1 MKNKILFSA
10 LFTLVLT
17 SFSFSSNAQA
27 RKKADKDTVEWRYEI
42 QCQGTGVQ
50 GTYLIKVSSYS
61 RKPQVATEQ
70 AKKNA
75 VHGVIFKGFAGTSAG
90 GGCTSQNALAR
101 NPNIE
106 EEKAEFFKLFFQDG
120 GKYMK
125 YVTASN
131 DGALASGDI
140 TKVSKREYKVNV
152 VVSVKKDALRKD
164 LENAGILKSLS
175 SGF

>member
-1 MKNKILFSA
+1 
-10 LFTLVLT
+10 
-17 SFSFSSNAQA
+17 
-27 RKKADKDTVEWRYEI
+27 
-42 QCQGTGVQ
+42 
-50 GTYLIKVSSYS
+50 
-61 RKPQVATEQ
+61 
-70 AKKNA
+70 
-75 VHGVIFKGFAGTSAG
+75 
-90 GGCTSQNALAR
+90 
-101 NPNIE
+101 
-106 EEKAEFFKLFFQDG
+106 
-120 GKYMK
+120 MK

>member
-1 MKNKILFSA
+1 MKNQIFLIA
-10 LFTLVLT
+10 TFTLIFCFCSYKT
-17 SFSFSSNAQA
+17 DAQA
-27 RKKADKDTVEWRYEI
+27 RKNANKQTTEWRYEI

-50 GTYLIKVSSYS
+50 GTYLIKVWSYS

-75 VHGVIFKGFAGTSAG
+75 VHGIIFKGFAGTSTV

-101 NPNIE
+101 NPNLE
-106 EEKAEFFKLFFQDG
+106 EEKAEFFKLFFADG

-125 YVTASN
+125 FVTFSN
-131 DGALASGDI
+131 DGAVGAGDI
-140 TKVSKREYKVNV
+140 TKISKREYKVGV